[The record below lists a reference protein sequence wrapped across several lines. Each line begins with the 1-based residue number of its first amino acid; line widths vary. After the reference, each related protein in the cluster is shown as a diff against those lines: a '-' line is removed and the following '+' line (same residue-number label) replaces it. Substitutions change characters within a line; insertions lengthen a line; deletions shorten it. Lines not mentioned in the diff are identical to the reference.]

1 MKSNIKNL
9 NSMIIGAISIFLIII
24 GLAISSN
31 QNKPTEKV
39 EQHSTDISN
48 KQFIK
53 KIAPLAKEDQKNY
66 KISASITIAQAA
78 LESNWGKSKLAS
90 KYNNLFGVKAGEN
103 PQKVSLYTDEYVN
116 GKRVHVRQNFRVY
129 NSWEDSVRA
138 HTQLIVN
145 GTSDQ
150 PNRYA
155 QVRNTKNYRDAAKA
169 LQKGGYATDPE
180 YAKKIIQLIEKHNLH
195 KYDT

>member
-1 MKSNIKNL
+1 M
-9 NSMIIGAISIFLIII
+9 
-24 GLAISSN
+24 
-31 QNKPTEKV
+31 
-39 EQHSTDISN
+39 DC
-48 KQFIK
+48 
-53 KIAPLAKEDQKNY
+53 
-66 KISASITIAQAA
+66 
-78 LESNWGKSKLAS
+78 KSKLAS